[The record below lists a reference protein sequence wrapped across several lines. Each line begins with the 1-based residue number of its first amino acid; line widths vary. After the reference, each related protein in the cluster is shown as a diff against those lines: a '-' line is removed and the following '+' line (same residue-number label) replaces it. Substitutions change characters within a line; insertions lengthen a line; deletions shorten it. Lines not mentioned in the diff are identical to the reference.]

1 MALLRTLIYLALN
14 HVILAIPLQGPKGL
28 QNSFYSRKQT
38 HRINYP
44 LYMMQLYQSL
54 ITGNATDL
62 SGLEHPALQES
73 DTVLSLSAR
82 SCTEEGDR
90 WMISF
95 DMSSISSSTELKLV
109 ELRVR
114 FPLFKKT
121 HTITVEIYH
130 SKEGQDKLFMGSFKT
145 KPTTQEDETW
155 KIFNLTRILQ
165 NSLYRGESESHVEY
179 IPAEDLLPSR
189 AIDSG
194 QNPQHNT
201 EPLTG
206 TPFPLDRATLVVFA
220 REKPTRK
227 HFGSPSLIQT
237 VQSSKYIMSERTTKG
252 GGLRRQ
258 RRNHSPKHNI
268 IVNNIQARTKEI
280 GAPLCRRVDMW
291 VEFDKIEWG
300 NRIVYPRKY
309 NAYRCEGTCP
319 IPLNESFQPTN
330 HAFIKSL
337 VKLYDA
343 EKVECSSCVPVKMSA
358 LSMLIYEDENVT
370 LKHHEDMV
378 VEECG
383 CN

>member
-1 MALLRTLIYLALN
+1 MGLLSSLICLALCD
-14 HVILAIPLQGPKGL
+14 VVLAIPLQGHKGF
-28 QNSFYSRKQT
+28 QDSFYSRKNTQ
-38 HRINYP
+38 RINYP

-82 SCTEEGDR
+82 SCTEEKDR

-95 DMSSISSSTELKLV
+95 DMSSVSSGTELKLV

-114 FPLFKKT
+114 FPPFRKK
-121 HTITVEIYH
+121 HITVEIYH
-130 SKEGQDKLFMGSFKT
+130 SKEGQEKVFMGSFKT
-145 KPTTQEDETW
+145 NPTTQKDESW
-155 KIFNLTRILQ
+155 KIFNLTHILR
-165 NSLYRGESESHVEY
+165 NSIHQGEPGSSDEY
-179 IPAEDLLPSR
+179 IPAEDLVHKE
-189 AIDSG
+189 AIDAA
-194 QNPQHNT
+194 QTPQDNT
-201 EPLTG
+201 EHLTG
-206 TPFPLDRATLVVFA
+206 KPFPSDRAMLVVFA
-220 REKPTRK
+220 REKATTRQ
-227 HFGSPSLIQT
+227 FGSPSLIQT
-237 VQSSKYIMSERTTKG
+237 VQSSKYIMSERRTIGT
-252 GGLRRQ
+252 GLRRN
-258 RRNHSPKHNI
+258 RRNHNPKHNMI
-268 IVNNIQARTKEI
+268 ANSMQARAKDV
-280 GAPLCRRVDMW
+280 GVPLCRRVDMW
-291 VEFDKIEWG
+291 VEFDRIEWG

-358 LSMLIYEDENVT
+358 LSMLIYEDENVS

>member
-1 MALLRTLIYLALN
+1 MALLSTLICLALN
-14 HVILAIPLQGPKGL
+14 YVVLAIPLHGRNGL
-28 QNSFYSRKQT
+28 QDSFYSRKHTQ
-38 HRINYP
+38 RIQYP

-54 ITGNATDL
+54 TMVNASDL

-82 SCTEEGDR
+82 SCTEDADR

-95 DMSSISSSTELKLV
+95 DMSSISGSTELKLV
-109 ELRVR
+109 ELRVS
-114 FPLFKKT
+114 FPPFGRT
-121 HTITVEIYH
+121 RTITVEIYH

-145 KPTTQEDETW
+145 NTTTQRDEFW

-165 NSLYRGESESHVEY
+165 NSIYLGEPDSSVEY
-179 IPAEDLLPSR
+179 IPAEDLVPSR

-194 QNPQHNT
+194 QTPQHDT
-201 EPLTG
+201 EPLAG
-206 TPFPLDRATLVVFA
+206 TTFPSDRAMLVVFA
-220 REKPTRK
+220 REKPTTRP
-227 HFGSPSLIQT
+227 FGSPSLIQT
-237 VQSSKYIMSERTTKG
+237 VQTSKYIMTERSTNG
-252 GGLRRQ
+252 NGLRRQ
-258 RRNHSPKHNI
+258 PRNHNPKHI
-268 IVNNIQARTKEI
+268 KVHSMQPKAKEV
-280 GAPLCRRVDMW
+280 GEPLCRRVDMW

-300 NRIVYPRKY
+300 NRIVYPRRY
-309 NAYRCEGTCP
+309 NAYRCEGACP

-337 VKLYDA
+337 VKLYDT

-358 LSMLIYEDENVT
+358 LSMLIYEEENVT